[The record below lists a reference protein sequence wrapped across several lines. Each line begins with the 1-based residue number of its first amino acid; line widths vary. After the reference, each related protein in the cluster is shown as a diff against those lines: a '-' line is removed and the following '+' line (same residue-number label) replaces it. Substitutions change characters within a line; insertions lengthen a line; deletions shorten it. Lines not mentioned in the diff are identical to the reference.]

1 MPRGPKPGP
10 PIFSMEVALALR
22 ERYLQ
27 GETYKQMAE
36 SMGETPR
43 RVDRALH
50 QHGVISKEDTSEHYR
65 VIMERRADNGV
76 RVGRKPKPRK
86 KKG

>member
-1 MPRGPKPGP
+1 MTRGPKPRD
-10 PIFSMEVALALR
+10 PIFDRTMALEIR

-27 GETYKQMAE
+27 GETYKSIAE
-36 SMGETPR
+36 SMGETTR

-65 VIMERRADNGV
+65 VIMEKRAESGI
-76 RVGRKPKPRK
+76 RVGRKPRPK
-86 KKG
+86 K